1 MEKPVRKQTI
11 KHTLIG
17 AVVTLSLS
25 TLLTGCNKAI
35 SEPAEPLIKPVKLLA
50 VKDLTV
56 DDSDAFLARINA
68 TYRTQLSFQVGG
80 EVEKLLVRMGQE
92 VEKGEVLATL
102 DPKDL
107 QLALDAAQAQYA
119 LAKTQWE
126 RAKSLYSKKLIS
138 TDSYDQKETQYK
150 AALASF
156 EQAKTDLSYTKIQA
170 PFDGVVSYTY
180 VKPYQVVGEKQEILN
195 LIDNTTL
202 DVSFTLPV
210 SYAESVSLSALKNA
224 EMWVTMDSEPS
235 KRIPGK
241 FKEISTQPNIDTNS
255 YEAIVTITRPTDR
268 NLLTGMTGQVHIAK
282 QNKSNAMTLP
292 TSAWVNKQESQGEVW
307 VMDSSTQ
314 QVSKVTLSLNES
326 GAIESGLDNNDYVV
340 IAGVE
345 RLVEGQVVKAWI
357 REEGI

>member
-1 MEKPVRKQTI
+1 MRKQTI

-56 DDSDAFLARINA
+56 DDSDAFLARIDA
-68 TYRTQLSFQVGG
+68 TYRAQLSFQVGG
-80 EVEKLLVRMGQE
+80 EVEKLLVRMGQG

-156 EQAKTDLSYTKIQA
+156 EQAKTDLGYTKIQA

-292 TSAWVNKQESQGEVW
+292 TSAWVNKQKKQGEVW

>member
-1 MEKPVRKQTI
+1 MRKQTI

-56 DDSDAFLARINA
+56 DDSDAFLARIDA
-68 TYRTQLSFQVGG
+68 TYRAQLSFQVGG
-80 EVEKLLVRMGQE
+80 EVEKLLVRMGQG

-255 YEAIVTITRPTDR
+255 YEAIVTITRSTDR

-282 QNKSNAMTLP
+282 QNRSNAMTLP

-314 QVSKVTLSLNES
+314 QVNKVTLSLNES

>member
-56 DDSDAFLARINA
+56 DDSDAFLARIDA
-68 TYRTQLSFQVGG
+68 TYRAQLSFQVSG
-80 EVEKLLVRMGQE
+80 EVEKLLVRMGQG

-255 YEAIVTITRPTDR
+255 YEAIVTITRPTDC

-314 QVSKVTLSLNES
+314 QVNKVTLSLSES

>member
-1 MEKPVRKQTI
+1 MRKQTI

-56 DDSDAFLARINA
+56 DDSDAFLARIDA
-68 TYRTQLSFQVGG
+68 TYRAQLSFQVGG
-80 EVEKLLVRMGQE
+80 EVEKLLVRMGQG

-138 TDSYDQKETQYK
+138 ADSYDQKETQYK

-307 VMDSSTQ
+307 VMDSLTQ
-314 QVSKVTLSLNES
+314 QVIKVTLSLNES

>member
-1 MEKPVRKQTI
+1 MRKQTI

-56 DDSDAFLARINA
+56 DDSDAFLARIDA
-68 TYRTQLSFQVGG
+68 TYRAQLSFQVSG
-80 EVEKLLVRMGQE
+80 EVEKLLVRMGQG

-307 VMDSSTQ
+307 VMDSSKQ
-314 QVSKVTLSLNES
+314 QVNKVTLSLNES

>member
-1 MEKPVRKQTI
+1 MRKQTI

-56 DDSDAFLARINA
+56 DDSDAFLARIDA
-68 TYRTQLSFQVGG
+68 TYRAQLSFQVSG
-80 EVEKLLVRMGQE
+80 EVEKLLVRMGQG

-282 QNKSNAMTLP
+282 QNNSNAMTLP

>member
-1 MEKPVRKQTI
+1 MRKQTI

-56 DDSDAFLARINA
+56 DDSDAFLARIDA
-68 TYRTQLSFQVGG
+68 TYRAQLSFQVGG
-80 EVEKLLVRMGQE
+80 EVEKLLVRMGQG

-170 PFDGVVSYTY
+170 PFGGVVSYTY

-210 SYAESVSLSALKNA
+210 SYAESVSLSALKNS

-282 QNKSNAMTLP
+282 QSKSNAMTLP

-314 QVSKVTLSLNES
+314 QVNKMTLSLNES

>member
-1 MEKPVRKQTI
+1 MRKQTI

-17 AVVTLSLS
+17 VVVTLSLS

-56 DDSDAFLARINA
+56 DDSDAFLARIDA
-68 TYRTQLSFQVGG
+68 TYRAQLSFQVGG
-80 EVEKLLVRMGQE
+80 EVEKLLVRMGQG

-292 TSAWVNKQESQGEVW
+292 TSAWVNKQEKQGEVW

>member
-1 MEKPVRKQTI
+1 MRKQTI

-25 TLLTGCNKAI
+25 MLLTGCNKAI

-56 DDSDAFLARINA
+56 DDSDAFLARIDA
-68 TYRTQLSFQVGG
+68 TYRAQLSFQVGG
-80 EVEKLLVRMGQE
+80 EVEKLLVRMGQG

-107 QLALDAAQAQYA
+107 QLALDAAQAEYA

-210 SYAESVSLSALKNA
+210 SYAESLSLSALKNA

-314 QVSKVTLSLNES
+314 QVNKVTLSLNES

>member
-1 MEKPVRKQTI
+1 MRKQTI

-25 TLLTGCNKAI
+25 TLLTECNKAI

-56 DDSDAFLARINA
+56 DDSDAFLARIDA
-68 TYRTQLSFQVGG
+68 THRAQLSFQVGG
-80 EVEKLLVRMGQE
+80 EVEKLQVRMGQG

-314 QVSKVTLSLNES
+314 QVNKVTLSLNES

>member
-1 MEKPVRKQTI
+1 MRKQTI

-17 AVVTLSLS
+17 AVLTLSLS

-56 DDSDAFLARINA
+56 DDSDAFLARIDA
-68 TYRTQLSFQVGG
+68 TYRAQLSFQVSG
-80 EVEKLLVRMGQE
+80 EVEKLLVRMGQG

>member
-1 MEKPVRKQTI
+1 MRKQTI

-56 DDSDAFLARINA
+56 DDSDAFLARIDA
-68 TYRTQLSFQVGG
+68 TYRAQLSFQVSG
-80 EVEKLLVRMGQE
+80 EVEKLLVRMGQG

-210 SYAESVSLSALKNA
+210 SYAESVSLFALKNA

-314 QVSKVTLSLNES
+314 QVNKVTLSLNES

>member
-56 DDSDAFLARINA
+56 DDSDAFLARIDA
-68 TYRTQLSFQVGG
+68 TYRAQLSFQVGG
-80 EVEKLLVRMGQE
+80 EVEKLLVRMGQG
-92 VEKGEVLATL
+92 VEKGEVLAKL

-292 TSAWVNKQESQGEVW
+292 TSAWVNMQESQGEVW

>member
-1 MEKPVRKQTI
+1 MRKQTI

-56 DDSDAFLARINA
+56 DDSDAFLARIDA
-68 TYRTQLSFQVGG
+68 TYRAQLSFQVGG
-80 EVEKLLVRMGQE
+80 EVEKLLVRMGQG
-92 VEKGEVLATL
+92 VEKGEVLAKL

-292 TSAWVNKQESQGEVW
+292 TSAWVNMQESQGEVW

>member
-1 MEKPVRKQTI
+1 MRKQTI

-25 TLLTGCNKAI
+25 MLLTGCNKAI

-56 DDSDAFLARINA
+56 DDSDAFLARIDA
-68 TYRTQLSFQVGG
+68 TYRAQLSFQVGG
-80 EVEKLLVRMGQE
+80 EVEKLLVRMGQG

-202 DVSFTLPV
+202 DVSFTLPI

>member
-1 MEKPVRKQTI
+1 MRKQTI

-56 DDSDAFLARINA
+56 DDSDAFLARIDA
-68 TYRTQLSFQVGG
+68 TYRAQLSFQVGG

-150 AALASF
+150 ATLASF

-210 SYAESVSLSALKNA
+210 SYAESVSLFALKNA

-314 QVSKVTLSLNES
+314 QVNKVTLSLNES

>member
-56 DDSDAFLARINA
+56 DDSDAFLARIDA
-68 TYRTQLSFQVGG
+68 TYRAQLSFQVGG
-80 EVEKLLVRMGQE
+80 EVEKLLVRMGQG

-156 EQAKTDLSYTKIQA
+156 EQAKTDLGYTKIQA

-292 TSAWVNKQESQGEVW
+292 RSAWVNKQKKQGEVW

>member
-1 MEKPVRKQTI
+1 MRKQTI

-56 DDSDAFLARINA
+56 DDSDAFLARIDA
-68 TYRTQLSFQVGG
+68 TYRAQLSFQVSG
-80 EVEKLLVRMGQE
+80 EVEKLLVRMGQG

-102 DPKDL
+102 EPKDL

-314 QVSKVTLSLNES
+314 QVNKVTLSLNES

>member
-1 MEKPVRKQTI
+1 MRKQTI

-56 DDSDAFLARINA
+56 DDSDAFLARIDA
-68 TYRTQLSFQVGG
+68 TYRAQLSFQVGG
-80 EVEKLLVRMGQE
+80 EVEKLLVRMGQG

-119 LAKTQWE
+119 LAKTQRE
-126 RAKSLYSKKLIS
+126 RAESLYSKKLIS

-314 QVSKVTLSLNES
+314 QVNKVTLSLSES

>member
-1 MEKPVRKQTI
+1 MRKQTI

-56 DDSDAFLARINA
+56 DDSDAFLARIDA
-68 TYRTQLSFQVGG
+68 TYRAQLSFQVSG
-80 EVEKLLVRMGQE
+80 EVEKLLVRMGQG

-180 VKPYQVVGEKQEILN
+180 VKPFQVVGEKQEILN

>member
-1 MEKPVRKQTI
+1 MRKQTI

-56 DDSDAFLARINA
+56 DDSDAFLARIDA
-68 TYRTQLSFQVGG
+68 TYRAQLSFQVGG

-107 QLALDAAQAQYA
+107 QLALDAAQAEYA

-314 QVSKVTLSLNES
+314 QVNKVTLSLNES

>member
-1 MEKPVRKQTI
+1 MRKQTI

-25 TLLTGCNKAI
+25 MLLTGCNKAI

-56 DDSDAFLARINA
+56 DDSDAFLAHIDA
-68 TYRTQLSFQVGG
+68 TYRAQLSFQVGG
-80 EVEKLLVRMGQE
+80 EVEKLLVRMGQG

-314 QVSKVTLSLNES
+314 QVNKVTLSLNES

>member
-1 MEKPVRKQTI
+1 MRKQTI

-56 DDSDAFLARINA
+56 DDSDAFLARIDA
-68 TYRTQLSFQVGG
+68 THRAQLSFQVGG
-80 EVEKLLVRMGQE
+80 EVEKLLVRMGQG

-292 TSAWVNKQESQGEVW
+292 TSAWVNKQKKQGEVW

>member
-1 MEKPVRKQTI
+1 MRKQTI

-56 DDSDAFLARINA
+56 DDSDAFLARIDA
-68 TYRTQLSFQVGG
+68 TYRAHLSFQVGG
-80 EVEKLLVRMGQE
+80 EVEKLLVRMGQG

-126 RAKSLYSKKLIS
+126 RAKRLYSKKLIS

-314 QVSKVTLSLNES
+314 QVNKVKLSLNES

>member
-1 MEKPVRKQTI
+1 MRKQTI

-56 DDSDAFLARINA
+56 DDSDAFLARIDA
-68 TYRTQLSFQVGG
+68 TYRAQLSFQVGG
-80 EVEKLLVRMGQE
+80 EVEKLLVRMGQG

-255 YEAIVTITRPTDR
+255 YEAIVTITRPIDR

-292 TSAWVNKQESQGEVW
+292 TSAWVNKQEKQGEVW

-314 QVSKVTLSLNES
+314 QVNKVTLSLNEG

>member
-1 MEKPVRKQTI
+1 MRKQTI

-25 TLLTGCNKAI
+25 MLLTGCNKAI

-56 DDSDAFLARINA
+56 DDSDAFLARIDA
-68 TYRTQLSFQVGG
+68 TYRAQLSFQVGG
-80 EVEKLLVRMGQE
+80 EVEKLLVRMGQG

-126 RAKSLYSKKLIS
+126 RARSLYSKKLIS

-314 QVSKVTLSLNES
+314 QVNKATLSLNES

>member
-56 DDSDAFLARINA
+56 DDSDAFLARIDA
-68 TYRTQLSFQVGG
+68 THRAQLSFQVGG
-80 EVEKLLVRMGQE
+80 EVEKLQVRMGQG

>member
-1 MEKPVRKQTI
+1 M
-11 KHTLIG
+11 
-17 AVVTLSLS
+17 
-25 TLLTGCNKAI
+25 
-35 SEPAEPLIKPVKLLA
+35 
-50 VKDLTV
+50 
-56 DDSDAFLARINA
+56 
-68 TYRTQLSFQVGG
+68 
-80 EVEKLLVRMGQE
+80 
-92 VEKGEVLATL
+92 LATL

-126 RAKSLYSKKLIS
+126 RAKSLYGKKLIS

-292 TSAWVNKQESQGEVW
+292 TSAWVNKQEKQGEVW

>member
-1 MEKPVRKQTI
+1 MRKQTI

-56 DDSDAFLARINA
+56 DDSDAFLARIDA
-68 TYRTQLSFQVGG
+68 TYRAQLSFQVGG
-80 EVEKLLVRMGQE
+80 EVEKLLVRMGQG

-126 RAKSLYSKKLIS
+126 RAKSLYRKKLIS

-282 QNKSNAMTLP
+282 QSKSNAMTLP

-314 QVSKVTLSLNES
+314 QVNKVTLSLNES

>member
-1 MEKPVRKQTI
+1 MRKQTI

-56 DDSDAFLARINA
+56 DDSDAFLARIDA
-68 TYRTQLSFQVGG
+68 TYRAQLSFQVSG
-80 EVEKLLVRMGQE
+80 EVEKLLVRMGQG

-126 RAKSLYSKKLIS
+126 RAQSLYGKKLIS
-138 TDSYDQKETQYK
+138 TDSYDQKEMQYK

-282 QNKSNAMTLP
+282 QNKSNAMMLP
-292 TSAWVNKQESQGEVW
+292 TSAWVNKQENQGEVW

-314 QVSKVTLSLNES
+314 QVNKVTLSLNES

-345 RLVEGQVVKAWI
+345 RLVEGQVVRAWI

>member
-1 MEKPVRKQTI
+1 MRKQTI

-56 DDSDAFLARINA
+56 DDSDAFLARIDA
-68 TYRTQLSFQVGG
+68 TYRAQLSFQVGG
-80 EVEKLLVRMGQE
+80 EVEKLLVRMGQG

-292 TSAWVNKQESQGEVW
+292 ASAWVNKQESQGEVW

>member
-1 MEKPVRKQTI
+1 MRKQTI

-56 DDSDAFLARINA
+56 DDSDAFLARIDA
-68 TYRTQLSFQVGG
+68 THRAQLSFQVGG
-80 EVEKLLVRMGQE
+80 EVEKLQVRMGQG

-314 QVSKVTLSLNES
+314 QVNKVTLSLNES
-326 GAIESGLDNNDYVV
+326 GAIESGLGNNDYVV